1 MTSNIAAGA
10 SAARAEGSTPT
21 PGAASLP
28 LRVMTAVVFVPI
40 LVLLA
45 WIGGV
50 PFLAFVLIVLA
61 LSMRELLHLL
71 ESKGL
76 HPHWKTGM
84 VAVLLAPI
92 AIVQRVRTGRLEEWH
107 VGGLMTVLVVAV
119 LLAELRR
126 GAGRQAIANSAA
138 TLLAVLYVGW
148 LGSHIVALRELTW
161 ITGESYARGA
171 AYALLPFV
179 LVWACDTAAYLVGKR
194 WGRHRL
200 MPDVSPKKTAEGA
213 WGGLLASIAAA
224 FVARAT
230 FAPFLT
236 ALDAALL
243 GILVGLFGQL
253 GDLVESLLKRDADTK
268 NTSELIPGHGGVLD
282 RFDSLLF
289 AAPVVYYYL
298 LFRLTLP

>member
-1 MTSNIAAGA
+1 MNSKIAAGA
-10 SAARAEGSTPT
+10 LAARADGSVPT
-21 PGAASLP
+21 PGATSFP
-28 LRVMTAVVFVPI
+28 LRAGTAIVTVPI
-40 LVLLA
+40 LIFLA

-50 PFLAFVLIVLA
+50 AYLAFVLLLLSLA
-61 LSMRELLHLL
+61 MRELLHLL

-92 AIVQRVRTGRLEEWH
+92 AMVQRVRTGRLEEWH
-107 VGGLMTVLVVAV
+107 VGGLMTVLIVAV

-148 LGSHIVALRELTW
+148 LGTHIVALRELPW
-161 ITGESYARGA
+161 ITGDSYARGA
-171 AYALLPFV
+171 AYAILPFV
-179 LVWACDTAAYLVGKR
+179 LVWVCDTAAYLVGKR

-200 MPDVSPKKTAEGA
+200 MPEVSPGKTLEGA
-213 WGGLLASIAAA
+213 VGGLAASIGAA
-224 FVARAT
+224 FLARAT

-236 ALDAALL
+236 VIDAAAL
-243 GILVGLFGQL
+243 GVLVGVFGQL
-253 GDLVESLLKRDADTK
+253 GDLVESLLKRDAHTK
-268 NTSELIPGHGGVLD
+268 NTSEMIPGHGGVLD

-298 LFRLTLP
+298 LFRLPSP

>member
-10 SAARAEGSTPT
+10 SAVRAEGSAPT

-28 LRVMTAVVFVPI
+28 LRVMTAVIFVPI
-40 LVLLA
+40 LVFLA

-50 PFLAFVLIVLA
+50 AYLAFVLIVLA

-92 AIVQRVRTGRLEEWH
+92 AMVQRVRTGRLEEWH
-107 VGGLMTVLVVAV
+107 VSGLMTVLVVAV

-148 LGSHIVALRELTW
+148 LGTHLVALRELTW
-161 ITGESYARGA
+161 ITGESYARGM

-179 LVWACDTAAYLVGKR
+179 LVWVCDTAAYLVGKR

-200 MPDVSPKKTAEGA
+200 MPDVSPRKTAEGA
-213 WGGLLASIAAA
+213 WGGLLASIGAA

-243 GILVGLFGQL
+243 GILVGVFGQL
-253 GDLVESLLKRDADTK
+253 GDLVESLIKRDAVTK

-298 LFRLTLP
+298 LFRLTPP